1 MKDHTEY
8 LLDALFEEYRQ
19 LSTSFDKHVGVNY
32 SIPPVVLTIVT
43 GFFFFSGAASSS
55 LIGFGVALG
64 AVYLFIWQ
72 GLIHAIVNHLGVHL
86 VELEVR
92 INRMIDRDC
101 DKVILPLSFYSRFV
115 AQGSKIVPGFRM
127 YYVLLEVFVVVILV
141 PASVR
146 SWWTMTDWGFPTY
159 LRVVFVAIP
168 PLLIVTVRL
177 TMRYVDRTAIAKIN
191 DLGALSV

>member
-1 MKDHTEY
+1 VKDHTEY

-19 LSTSFDKHVGVNY
+19 LSTSFDKHVGVSY

-43 GFFFFSGAASSS
+43 GFFFFSGTASSS

-64 AVYLFIWQ
+64 AVFLFIWE
-72 GLIHAIVNHLGVHL
+72 GLIHAMVNHLGVHL
-86 VELEVR
+86 VELEIR
-92 INRMIDRDC
+92 INQVIERDC
-101 DKVILPLSFYSRFV
+101 NKVILPLSFYSRFV
-115 AQGSKIVPGFRM
+115 AQSSDIVPGFRI
-127 YYVLLEVFVVVILV
+127 YNVLLEVFVIIILV

-146 SWWTMTDWGFPTY
+146 SWWTMTEWGFPTY

-168 PLLIVTVRL
+168 PLLIVIVRL

-191 DLGALSV
+191 DLGALLV